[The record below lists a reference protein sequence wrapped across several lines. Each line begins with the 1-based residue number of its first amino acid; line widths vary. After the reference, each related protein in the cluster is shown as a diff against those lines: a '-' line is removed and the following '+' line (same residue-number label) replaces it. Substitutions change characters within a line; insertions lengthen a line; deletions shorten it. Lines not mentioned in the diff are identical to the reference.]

1 MEIIINGEKKEIK
14 ESISLSG
21 LLKELDL
28 KPETVAVELNLNI
41 VDKNK
46 YDETLVKEG
55 DKLEIVHFVGGGRK
69 EDKPLNIRR

>member
-14 ESISLSG
+14 ESISLSN

-28 KPETVAVELNLNI
+28 KEETVAVELNLNI
-41 VDKNK
+41 VDKKK

-55 DKLEIVHFVGGGRK
+55 DKLEIVHFVGGGEK
-69 EDKPLNIRR
+69 